1 MKKILLIGDSI
12 RMGYCEYV
20 KESLSDSAVVYYP
33 PENCKFA
40 VNVLRFMKEWKVSK
54 RCNWPTDMDAVVFN
68 AGLWDVLRVQ
78 DGEMLSTIE
87 YYTYIIK
94 RLGKVIKELFP
105 VAKLIFATTTAI
117 VEENSHKRFNKDIEE
132 FNAAAIDVLSPL
144 GVEILDLYEITKKVP
159 ADSSLRSDE
168 THFNTDKGR
177 QLIGGAVVDYLCA
190 AIGISA
196 KECDGSNLGYP
207 TEEPIFDEDY
217 IGY

>member
-20 KESLSDSAVVYYP
+20 KASLSDSAVVYYP

-40 VNVLRFMKEWKVSK
+40 VNVLRFMREWKNSK
-54 RCNWPTDMDAVVFN
+54 KCNWPTDMDLVVFN

-78 DGEMLSTIE
+78 DGEMLSTID
-87 YYTYIIK
+87 YYQYTMG
-94 RLGKVIKELFP
+94 RLGKIIKELFP
-105 VAKLIFATTTAI
+105 VAKLVFATSTAI
-117 VEENSHKRFNKDIEE
+117 VEESSHKRYNKDIED
-132 FNAAAIDVLSPL
+132 FNAAAIEVLSPI
-144 GVEILDLYEITKKVP
+144 GVEILDLYEITKAIAP
-159 ADSSLRSDE
+159 DSELRSDE

-177 QLIGGAVVDYLCA
+177 QLIGGAVVDFICKSLDITA
-190 AIGISA
+190 N
-196 KECDGSNLGYP
+196 ECDGNDMGYP